1 MTAVANSLPLQTVMG
16 CLISCCCGGED
27 GEEGGAGERT
37 RLLSECNSQTQV
49 VTRVTVTLELWLY
62 SHAIPAVL

>member
-1 MTAVANSLPLQTVMG
+1 MTAVANSLTLQTVMG

-27 GEEGGAGERT
+27 GEEGGRGAGERT

-49 VTRVTVTLELWLY
+49 LTVTQELWLY
-62 SHAIPAVL
+62 SHAIPAVS